1 MALPHRALV
10 FTLFA
15 YSATATRLHSTLRL
29 RGGDDADALG
39 LKTKANLGK
48 MSREEIIEKLNAVP
62 TFCIMAQDG
71 SVVSLPDPDG
81 AEGEECC
88 TWFVDAGEARAV
100 YKGVC
105 EANPDEKFRL
115 MSHGLGA
122 AFSMCGGWPGA
133 KADYDGRLRLK
144 ASKAFLEPIEK
155 PLIAQMQQEGVEI
168 GEWRLPIFIG
178 EELAQ
183 SDENG
188 AQVALPC
195 FLSPYDLKDA
205 YEKVGQMSKE
215 VAARGP
221 KVLEIRM
228 IAKHMMDEPKEFPNP
243 WRAVKFVPS
252 PDAIRL
258 ATELAQAA
266 A

>member
-1 MALPHRALV
+1 M
-10 FTLFA
+10 
-15 YSATATRLHSTLRL
+15 
-29 RGGDDADALG
+29 
-39 LKTKANLGK
+39 
-48 MSREEIIEKLNAVP
+48 
-62 TFCIMAQDG
+62 Q
-71 SVVSLPDPDG
+71 
-81 AEGEECC
+81 
-88 TWFVDAGEARAV
+88 
-100 YKGVC
+100 GVC

-122 AFSMCGGWPGA
+122 AFSMCGGWPSA
-133 KADYDGRLRLK
+133 KLIMMVGS
-144 ASKAFLEPIEK
+144 ASKRARPSSSQSRSRSSRK
-155 PLIAQMQQEGVEI
+155 CNRRVWNWRMASARHRRGARAV
-168 GEWRLPIFIG
+168 GREWRAGRP
-178 EELAQ
+178 A
-183 SDENG
+183 
-188 AQVALPC
+188 V
-195 FLSPYDLKDA
+195 LSPYDLKDA